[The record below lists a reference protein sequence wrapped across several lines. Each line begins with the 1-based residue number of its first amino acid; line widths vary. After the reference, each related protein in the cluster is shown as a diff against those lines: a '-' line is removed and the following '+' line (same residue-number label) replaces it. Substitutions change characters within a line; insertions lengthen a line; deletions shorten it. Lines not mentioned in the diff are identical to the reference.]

1 MKTYTLFQGPTSSL
15 MSFDETPV
23 GGKGMACANS
33 DPFDE
38 TPLPAM
44 TKSSSLKFGD
54 IASRSKSSSIAFDYQ
69 VQKSSS

>member
-1 MKTYTLFQGPTSSL
+1 

-23 GGKGMACANS
+23 GGKGMACVSN

-69 VQKSSS
+69 VEKSSSSIEANMP